1 MKNRYY
7 ILFLTVISF
16 LLCIVFEIDNV
27 FANTDKRIPVS
38 NVTAISNINEI
49 LVVGNKYDDPTFEI
63 NSGTSALVV
72 SGMPYGRWE
81 KKIDGEWQIVFD
93 DYFTPGSWR
102 YMTRVMFSSEND
114 SLYKLQEPFTL
125 KVDNLTWE
133 SDVTDYGYTSFSWV
147 YSPEY
152 ILNEPE
158 NAELTFNK
166 NYIFD
171 IDTSYVGIAIES
183 RNISSYVYGGEKPY
197 KFSKRNGPDWI
208 KVSSDGIISG
218 TPNKTS
224 SSSSVTIRVTDNKGD
239 YKEVKYSVGEVKP
252 NPNAKT
258 QISSVSAT
266 SEDIDSIPKYGAD
279 VTNKPTVSVVTG
291 APAYFLIDD
300 GNGHWQKYIDGRWTN
315 VTSGTFT
322 EGTWRFKCQVRIDG
336 ESGKNYELADQI
348 SVKLNNKSITAEES
362 YIDESYSYAWILS
375 PEVTIEKPSYSKY
388 DYNKDGEVDLLD
400 VKQLFRIY
408 MVTAD
413 RENKEFVSKH
423 DINNDGIVDLL
434 DVKQFFRLYMTG
446 YFD

>member
-239 YKEVKYSVGEVKP
+239 YKEVKYSVG
-252 NPNAKT
+252 
-258 QISSVSAT
+258 
-266 SEDIDSIPKYGAD
+266 
-279 VTNKPTVSVVTG
+279 
-291 APAYFLIDD
+291 
-300 GNGHWQKYIDGRWTN
+300 
-315 VTSGTFT
+315 
-322 EGTWRFKCQVRIDG
+322 
-336 ESGKNYELADQI
+336 
-348 SVKLNNKSITAEES
+348 
-362 YIDESYSYAWILS
+362 
-375 PEVTIEKPSYSKY
+375 
-388 DYNKDGEVDLLD
+388 
-400 VKQLFRIY
+400 
-408 MVTAD
+408 
-413 RENKEFVSKH
+413 
-423 DINNDGIVDLL
+423 
-434 DVKQFFRLYMTG
+434 
-446 YFD
+446 